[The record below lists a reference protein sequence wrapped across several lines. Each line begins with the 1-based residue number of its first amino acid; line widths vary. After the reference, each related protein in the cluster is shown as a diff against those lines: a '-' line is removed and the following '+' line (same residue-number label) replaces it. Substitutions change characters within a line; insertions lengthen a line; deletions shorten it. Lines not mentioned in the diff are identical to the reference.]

1 MYFKELRLPSN
12 PLVNFEELLDQKKE
26 YTYSNTDID
35 RYVNK
40 ELLDILSSIGLRPR
54 FFAWFGFIHQQQG
67 VSTIHSDISYVNN
80 VWQSVP
86 VGINWEVTPGDMTFY
101 WWDTHGDKAI
111 WPDQS
116 KPKRDIFGVH
126 QGSVMNRDSSAYT
139 CLDSFKPKTGVPF
152 LARTDVPHQ
161 VIYNTNVDTRV
172 AISLRFDNTDL
183 PTWESA
189 VKKFEPL
196 YL

>member
-40 ELLDILSSIGLRPR
+40 ELLDILNSIGLRPR
-54 FFAWFGFIHQQQG
+54 FFAWFGFMHQQQG

-80 VWQSVP
+80 IWQSVP

-111 WPDQS
+111 WPDQH

-161 VIYNTNVDTRV
+161 VVYNTDVDTRI
-172 AISLRFDNTDL
+172 AISLRFDNKDL